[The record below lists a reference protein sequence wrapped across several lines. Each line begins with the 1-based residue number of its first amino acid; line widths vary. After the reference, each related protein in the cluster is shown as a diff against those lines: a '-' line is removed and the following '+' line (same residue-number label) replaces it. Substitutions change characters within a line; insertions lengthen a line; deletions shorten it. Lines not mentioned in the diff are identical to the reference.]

1 MHYCLFRNFS
11 LILFSTSDSNKDK
24 PDEKEMIFGIVTR
37 IDLLNFITLN
47 QKENGLKNGELH

>member
-1 MHYCLFRNFS
+1 MHYCLFRNLS
-11 LILFSTSDSNKDK
+11 LILFSTADSNKGK